1 MRNDICYTSLAIAG
15 VVHTTTDTGGSRPS
29 VDSTFLI
36 SSCEPRQAPTSIMS
50 KSDAKP
56 SSIENI
62 RQGISIEGLSSQTIA
77 LLESSRRLG
86 KQNHRNACW
95 LKFSGWYQSKEINLV
110 SATLNYVLK
119 VLTSLY
125 FSSLEYN
132 TINCYRLL
140 IFLITI
146 NLGVQLQGKIRKH
159 ISLLW
164 RYLIRDHHNQSIFL
178 HGISQYWLF
187 S

>member
-1 MRNDICYTSLAIAG
+1 
-15 VVHTTTDTGGSRPS
+15 
-29 VDSTFLI
+29 
-36 SSCEPRQAPTSIMS
+36 MS
-50 KSDAKP
+50 KSDAKH

-62 RQGISIEGLSSQTIA
+62 RQGISIEGLSSQAIA

-140 IFLITI
+140 IFPITI
-146 NLGVQLQGKIRKH
+146 NLGV
-159 ISLLW
+159 
-164 RYLIRDHHNQSIFL
+164 
-178 HGISQYWLF
+178 
-187 S
+187 